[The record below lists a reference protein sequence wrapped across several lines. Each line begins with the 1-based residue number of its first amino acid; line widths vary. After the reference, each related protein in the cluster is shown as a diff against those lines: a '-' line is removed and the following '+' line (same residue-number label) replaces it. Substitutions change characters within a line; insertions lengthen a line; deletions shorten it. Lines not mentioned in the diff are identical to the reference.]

1 MSELKPPFEVE
12 FPDPKHPER
21 DAVNKEYESGQIN
34 ASQAGYSDD
43 PLELHDDIVPAATP
57 YDEKVRSKTSYP
69 RGGTY
74 APHPHPK
81 KPSSRIRTVGDA
93 NSGDPNLR

>member
-12 FPDPKHPER
+12 FPDSKHPER
-21 DAVNKEYESGQIN
+21 DEENKAYESGQIN
-34 ASQAGYSDD
+34 ASQAGYTDES
-43 PLELHDDIVPAATP
+43 PELPNGVVPAATP

-69 RGGTY
+69 KGGTY

-81 KPSSRIRTVGDA
+81 KPGPRIRTVGDA